1 MCVVEAQSLGRGV
14 TLGQGLLPVDE
25 VWTIALSHN
34 LRKAGGR

>member
-1 MCVVEAQSLGRGV
+1 
-14 TLGQGLLPVDE
+14 LGQGLLPVDE